1 MGVSFIPSSVP
12 EAGPLS
18 QRSEETSHPHRC
30 STMKWYNEKDVV
42 AQTLYYYVS
51 LVLFF
56 PSISRETI
64 SPPPLFSLSRRSSLL
79 PRPRT
84 SDERWR
90 HEGRE
95 GRFLKIYQRSWKL
108 SRKQCLESIK
118 FWERIKTLFFFATT
132 IFQNISIVFST
143 FIKQILYICLSFF
156 KVDLRRKRFINKRSK
171 RSNLNL
177 FDSKSLLCH
186 DRFPKSKI
194 VDRIFCHGHRVNIK
208 NMLAPFFNVP
218 LPSRRYF
225 TYFRA
230 RI

>member
-1 MGVSFIPSSVP
+1 
-12 EAGPLS
+12 
-18 QRSEETSHPHRC
+18 
-30 STMKWYNEKDVV
+30 MK
-42 AQTLYYYVS
+42 T
-51 LVLFF
+51 
-56 PSISRETI
+56 R
-64 SPPPLFSLSRRSSLL
+64 
-79 PRPRT
+79 
-84 SDERWR
+84 
-90 HEGRE
+90 RE
-95 GRFLKIYQRSWKL
+95 GGKVSEDLSTFLKIIKEAMFGVDRNFGKGLKL
-108 SRKQCLESIK
+108 
-118 FWERIKTLFFFATT
+118 FFFFATT

>member
-84 SDERWR
+84 SDVLRRPRTSDERWR

-118 FWERIKTLFFFATT
+118 FWERIKTLFFFC
-132 IFQNISIVFST
+132 NNYISKYFNR
-143 FIKQILYICLSFF
+143 FLYVHKTNTVYLSFILQSGF
-156 KVDLRRKRFINKRSK
+156 AKKEI
-171 RSNLNL
+171 
-177 FDSKSLLCH
+177 
-186 DRFPKSKI
+186 
-194 VDRIFCHGHRVNIK
+194 
-208 NMLAPFFNVP
+208 
-218 LPSRRYF
+218 Y
-225 TYFRA
+225 
-230 RI
+230 